1 MLSNKNKKVIKD
13 CSTEELKDIAKQIR
27 SYAITAITLANSGH
41 IGGAMSIIDI
51 MAVLYFKKINHNP
64 LNPEWEDRDRVF
76 LSAGHKAPALY
87 ATLGLAGYFN
97 PEDSVKL
104 RRLKSGF
111 EGHPNRLKLPGIEAS
126 SGSLGQGLGIAVG
139 CALNAKLKDK
149 DYRVYCIMGDG
160 ELQEGS
166 VWEAAMSAAHYKLD
180 NITAIVDRNYL
191 QIDGKTSDV
200 MEIEPLRDK
209 WLAFGWEVMK
219 CDGHDI
225 PEIIEVLE
233 KADKVSGKPVVIIA
247 RTVKGKCVSFAENI
261 CGYHGMPPKD
271 GITGNESLETALRDI
286 GCVSF
291 NRDKVKAL
299 ADSVR
304 DYQDK
309 IDRELEA
316 TVPKFSREYFWNR
329 QGIMKVDMV
338 PNRNGF
344 GKGLEKAGED
354 PKVIVLGADIS
365 DSIKISSF
373 YLNHPERKNRFFSM
387 GIAEQNMTS
396 VAAGFAKEGNIVF
409 MGSYGVF
416 VTGRN
421 WDQLR
426 TTVCYNDYNVKIVD
440 AHGGISVGPDGA
452 THQALEDISNLY
464 YLPNM
469 KLIVPSD
476 SLEAEKAT
484 LAIKETP
491 GPAAVRIAREATPI
505 VTKSDTVF
513 EFGKANIIRYRKE
526 EDRFT
531 DSFDISLAENYK
543 NENEKITMIGCG
555 PVVAEMM
562 RAAYILKE
570 EFDVETR
577 IINMHTVKPLDK
589 KAITNAARQTGI
601 ILTVEEHQT
610 GGFGNII
617 AGVAASEKIKN
628 EPLLIKMTGID
639 DRFGESGQPWE
650 LMKLFNLTAEFIAE
664 KAIVML
670 KEVFYKPCFIEDVI
684 NQSIFQRR

>member
-1 MLSNKNKKVIKD
+1 
-13 CSTEELKDIAKQIR
+13 
-27 SYAITAITLANSGH
+27 
-41 IGGAMSIIDI
+41 MSIIDI

-209 WLAFGWEVMK
+209 WLAFGWEVME

-271 GITGNESLETALRDI
+271 GITGKESLETALRDI

-316 TVPKFSREYFWNR
+316 MVPKFSREYFWNR

-601 ILTVEEHQT
+601 ILTVEEHQA

-628 EPLLIKMTGID
+628 EPLLIKMIGID

-664 KAIVML
+664 KAIVLL